1 MPLLS
6 KAAGEPVKAGYGPAA
21 LAVLLAKAQGKGEKL
36 SGKDQAEH
44 TKENLLDGKGTT
56 GDKSDNKGS
65 LVKGEVV
72 SFRLPEA
79 AAKPQSENNAAEELK
94 LAENDKNK
102 PLKANMPE
110 KEPAELPENRESGK
124 NLRV

>member
-1 MPLLS
+1 MRHLKNGVCQVEVQLNSGQENNMPLLS
-6 KAAGEPVKAGYGPAA
+6 KAAGEPVKAGYDPAA

-56 GDKSDNKGS
+56 GDKPDNKGS

-79 AAKPQSENNAAEELK
+79 AAKPQSENSAAESSSRQRMTR
-94 LAENDKNK
+94 AC
-102 PLKANMPE
+102 P
-110 KEPAELPENRESGK
+110 
-124 NLRV
+124 